1 MQKIMSID
9 PLHASTEIAVV
20 NQNTMQSVGKRTA
33 QEATW
38 ACSTCGII
46 PAYQVQSGVIKGLW
60 IRGRCKC
67 QAAEEI
73 ARYSDELAEVM
84 QRNLRT
90 KSFAW
95 LGNEYA
101 DLDLSLK
108 TFETFD
114 RTAQPEAFE
123 AASDFAVDLQ
133 GNIILHSEEFGTGKS
148 HLLAAIC
155 NKLSKRGIASHF
167 VAAPKL
173 FRVIQSRIQNNEPY
187 DDIILKAISI
197 PFLVL
202 DDIDK
207 AKPSEFRESCYF
219 EILDERSKAG
229 RPTGVSTNKIKSL
242 DVYVGGAGKSR
253 LSIGQVEVQMLPK
266 DYRKQL

>member
-1 MQKIMSID
+1 MQKIIRID
-9 PLHASTEIAVV
+9 PLHASTDIALV
-20 NQNTMQSVGKRTA
+20 NQNTMQSVGKLTA

-38 ACSTCGII
+38 ACSACGII
-46 PAYQVQSGVIKGLW
+46 PPYQVKSGAIRGMW

-67 QAAEEI
+67 QAAEEL
-73 ARYSDELAEVM
+73 ARYSDEMAEVM

-90 KSFAW
+90 KAFAW
-95 LGNEYA
+95 LGKEYA
-101 DLDLSLK
+101 DMDLSLK

-114 RTAQPEAFE
+114 QAAQPEAFA
-123 AASDFAVDLQ
+123 AASGFALDLQ
-133 GNIILHSEEFGTGKS
+133 GNIILHSEDFGTGKT

-173 FRVIQSRIQNNEPY
+173 FRVIQARIQNNEPY

-207 AKPSEFRESCYF
+207 AKPSEFREERYF

-229 RPTGVSTNKIKSL
+229 RPTGVSTNKLKSL
-242 DVYVGGAGKSR
+242 EVYVGGAGKSR